1 MKSMRN
7 LVPESWGLLLSAFAS
22 AYGVGLLALLAL
34 PFLIGAA
41 IDDLALDEA
50 QAGFLLSAEFVSAMV
65 ASLLVAPVMGRAPRK
80 TLAIVGAAVAICAN
94 IGSAS
99 IQDIYFLAAIRCIAG
114 AGAGLCL
121 ACGNACVSSARDPDR
136 MAGQMN
142 VLFVVLF
149 IGVMIGFA
157 HTMAAYGL
165 SGLFYAMAL
174 TQGAMLLLFIPRMP
188 QRPLIVH
195 EEHHATKPGRSLFSG
210 TALCMMAA
218 MFFFSM
224 RDTMGWAFVER
235 VGINAGYN
243 VEELGLLFSAQA
255 FFGMAGPVLAAVI
268 GKRFGFGIPVIIGI
282 LASGAVSLGYVLSE
296 SSIVIYTTAVMM
308 ISLTYFYTLAYLTGL
323 AAALDRQGRIA
334 AAAGSF
340 LTLGIA
346 AGPAVSGI
354 LVAAGGYTYVAWGM
368 FIVVL
373 LTLLAALVPLGS
385 IRLEHK
391 TASAAAVTSP
401 I

>member
-7 LVPESWGLLLSAFAS
+7 LMPENWGLLLSAFAA

-50 QAGFLLSAEFVSAMV
+50 QAGFLLSAEFIFAMV
-65 ASLLVAPVMGRAPRK
+65 ASLLVAPVMGRAPRR
-80 TLAIVGAAVAICAN
+80 TLAITGAAIAICAN
-94 IGSAS
+94 IASAS
-99 IQDIYFLAAIRCIAG
+99 VADIYVLAVIRCVAG

-136 MAGQMN
+136 LAGQMN

-149 IGVMIGFA
+149 IGVMISFA
-157 HTMAAYGL
+157 HTMASYGL
-165 SGLFYAMAL
+165 SGLFYAMAV
-174 TQGAMLLLFIPRMP
+174 TQGAMLLLFIPKMP
-188 QRPLIVH
+188 QRPLIIH
-195 EEHHATKPGRSLFSG
+195 EEHHGARSGRSLFS
-210 TALCMMAA
+210 AVAICMMAA

-235 VGINAGYN
+235 VGINAGYD
-243 VEELGLLFSAQA
+243 VETLGLLFSAQA
-255 FFGMAGPVLAAVI
+255 FFGMAGPVVAAVI
-268 GKRFGFGIPVIIGI
+268 GKRFGFSIPVTIGI
-282 LASGAVSLGYVLSE
+282 IASGAVSLGYVLSE

-346 AGPAVSGI
+346 AGPAVSGV
-354 LVAAGGYTYVAWGM
+354 LVAAGGYMFVAWGM
-368 FIVVL
+368 LVVIV
-373 LTLLAALVPLGS
+373 LTLLAALVPLAS
-385 IRLEHK
+385 IRLDDK
-391 TASAAAVTSP
+391 IPATSKVVGAV
-401 I
+401 